1 MKIAHLLTFQ
11 KAARAGSFTRAA
23 QEMFITQPTV
33 THHIQSLEYELG
45 YELFN
50 RSNQETRLT
59 PEGEKLL
66 IKVNE
71 LEAVLGEIKNI
82 GMKPE
87 TVTGDLR
94 AAASSVMGSYFLPPA
109 LKRYSLRYPEVS
121 IRLIFANS
129 YATATLVQD
138 GGADVGFAPWAPGFS
153 SLSFTPLYSEHCIL
167 VADPAYF
174 DKRRLQ
180 LANQDFSQCRFI
192 FREKGTKIH
201 DIAME
206 WVKKQPGCQSM
217 PSPIITS
224 DMESIK
230 NLALCGTGIAIL
242 PRCCAEK
249 GLEIGLLK
257 EVPVPEQLPAIEY
270 FLIQRKNDRLSAAA
284 ALLIDEISTLKGQP
298 EGK

>member
-23 QEMFITQPTV
+23 QEMYITQPTV

-50 RSNQETRLT
+50 RSNQETKLT

-66 IKVNE
+66 AKVNE

-82 GMKPE
+82 GRKPE
-87 TVTGDLR
+87 KVTGDLR
-94 AAASSVMGSYFLPPA
+94 AAASTVMGSYYLPTFI
-109 LKRYSLRYPEVS
+109 KNYSLHYPEVS

-138 GGADVGFAPWAPGFS
+138 GGADVGFAPWAPGFT
-153 SLSFTPLYSEHCIL
+153 SLSFSLLHTEHCIL
-167 VADPAYF
+167 AASPAYYA
-174 DKRRLQ
+174 KRRRQ
-180 LANQDFSQCRFI
+180 LADQDFSQCRFI

-201 DIAME
+201 DIAMD
-206 WVKKQPGCQSM
+206 WMKKQPGCQTM

-230 NLALCGTGIAIL
+230 NLALCDAGIAIL
-242 PRCCAEK
+242 PRCCAAR
-249 GLEIGLLK
+249 GLKLGLLK
-257 EVPVPEQLPAIEY
+257 EVHVPEQLPAIEY
-270 FLIQRKNDRLSAAA
+270 FLIQRKNDRLSATAA
-284 ALLIDEISTLKGQP
+284 MMIDEITSLKDT
-298 EGK
+298 EDK